1 MAGSVCVWR
10 RRGGGVNENSS
21 VGVIHVDPR

>member
-1 MAGSVCVWR
+1 MWLVLFVCGGAGV
-10 RRGGGVNENSS
+10 GVNENSS